1 MVIRTNHE
9 RWVLVGMIDRYV
21 TGLAYQAPQSIAR
34 QSNGRFQEPAHG
46 DTSKSLKAR
55 GGRARDGLE

>member
-1 MVIRTNHE
+1 M
-9 RWVLVGMIDRYV
+9 LVGMIDRYV

-34 QSNGRFQEPAHG
+34 QSNDRFQEPAHG